1 MSKVAGLFHIYTM
14 KSPTYIYH
22 ADGRAIIVDRCD
34 VAAKHAEGWRE
45 SPGEAAQVQDEV
57 TDSID
62 DLRAQAEAKGIKVDG
77 RWSIARLQAEIE
89 KAT

>member
-1 MSKVAGLFHIYTM
+1 MYTM
-14 KSPTYIYH
+14 NSPTYIYH

-34 VAAKHAEGWRE
+34 VASKHAEGWRE
-45 SPGEAAQVQDEV
+45 SPGEASQVQASV
-57 TDSID
+57 MAIID

-77 RWSIARLQAEIE
+77 RWSMARLQSEIK